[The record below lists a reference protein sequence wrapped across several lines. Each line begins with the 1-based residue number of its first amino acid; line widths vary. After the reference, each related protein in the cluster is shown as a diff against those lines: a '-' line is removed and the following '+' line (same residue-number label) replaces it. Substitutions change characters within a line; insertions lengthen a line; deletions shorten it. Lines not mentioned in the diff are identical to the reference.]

1 MQGLIA
7 LVACLGGAAF
17 GLAAAMLTA
26 KPTEAVAPVGFPGN
40 PVYPGFEAQAPETPA
55 GSQIP
60 AGPRTP
66 AERAAA
72 LAMEANDILDDAH
85 GRKPLLD
92 QARIKLRA
100 ASAAD
105 PDEPLTLVVQARWQ
119 LMMGQGA
126 GGYSRD
132 AAIRAEHTITRALT
146 LDPKLARAYVL
157 RAHLYTATDRIALAK
172 ADLASAEALGYDR
185 PWLLTNRAAIHEREG
200 QHDQAAALYRQ
211 VIDQFGDDPSAVA
224 AASSNLRAY
233 HARRGEKDKAESYYR
248 QQAELEPGNPWPH
261 GNWAHEL
268 LYNFGDAEGA
278 ISRARQALV
287 RMDYPQ
293 ARRTLA
299 LALYL
304 KWAELPSAER
314 REAEPQF
321 NLEEARRLMPDA
333 RMAAQIGRENRMLAP
348 IAVALASTTRPQNQA
363 PQGDSLWVRA
373 GGRR

>member
-26 KPTEAVAPVGFPGN
+26 KPTEAVAPAGFPGN
-40 PVYPGFEAQAPETPA
+40 PVYPGFEAQAPDL
-55 GSQIP
+55 P

-72 LAMEANDILDDAH
+72 LAMEANDLLDDAH

-92 QARIKLRA
+92 QARVKLRA

-132 AAIRAEHTITRALT
+132 AAVRAEHTITRALA

-172 ADLASAEALGYDR
+172 TDLASAETLGYDR

-211 VIDQFGDDPSAVA
+211 VIELFGDDPSAVA

-233 HARRGEKDKAESYYR
+233 HARRGEKDLAEGYYR
-248 QQAELEPGNPWPH
+248 RQVELEPGNPWPH

-268 LYNFGDAEGA
+268 LYQFGDAEAA
-278 ISRARQALV
+278 IGRARQALV

-304 KWAELPSAER
+304 KWAELPPAER

-321 NLEEARRLMPDA
+321 NLEEARRLMPDTRA
-333 RMAAQIGRENRMLAP
+333 AAQIGRENRMLAP
-348 IAVALASTTRPQNQA
+348 IAVALAPAARPQGQAA

-373 GGRR
+373 GGGRR